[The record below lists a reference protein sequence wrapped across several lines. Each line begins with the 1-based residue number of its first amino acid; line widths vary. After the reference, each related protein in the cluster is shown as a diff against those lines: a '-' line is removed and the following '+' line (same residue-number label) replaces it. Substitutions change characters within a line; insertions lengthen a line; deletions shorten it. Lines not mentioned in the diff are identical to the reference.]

1 MEEIGGAIRY
11 GPAMPIADRLG
22 SLKRLLPTPR
32 LDGNRNLIRQAW
44 DLLSGVPGGK
54 AVFSRLVGAMAPYT
68 GTIHA
73 QVTVLRTG
81 YAEVTMAD
89 RRAVRNH
96 LDSVHAVALVNLAE
110 LAGNVALAYSLP
122 DDARFIVS
130 GIEIEYTKK
139 ARGTITAIGEPPV
152 PRSSVRAAYDVPV
165 VLRDASGE
173 QVAKAVLHSLVGPK
187 PGSKSDRGDVN

>member
-1 MEEIGGAIRY
+1 MAL
-11 GPAMPIADRLG
+11 ADHLAP
-22 SLKRLLPTPR
+22 LKRLLPAAR
-32 LDGNRNLIRQAW
+32 LDGSRNVIKQAW
-44 DLLSGVPGGK
+44 DLLSRLPGGK
-54 AVFSRLVGAMAPYT
+54 VLFSRLVGAMAPYT

-73 QVTVLRTG
+73 QVTVLRPG
-81 YAEVTMAD
+81 YAEVHLAD

-96 LDSVHAVALVNLAE
+96 LDCVHAIALANLAE

-130 GIEIEYTKK
+130 GLEIEYTKK

-165 VLRDASGE
+165 TMRDAGGE
-173 QVAKAVLHSLVGPK
+173 EVARAILHSLVGPK
-187 PGSKSDRGDVN
+187 PGAPRGEVN